1 MKTIEIR
8 GYECDSADDAL
19 SWANAGGGDAIF
31 IGGKYVVCPED
42 ESNRLATEEIEF
54 AKLIDHEMPDGTSR
68 IMTIP
73 VNY

>member
-8 GYECDSADDAL
+8 GFECDSANDAL

-31 IGGKYVVCPED
+31 IGNKYIVCPEA
-42 ESNRLATEEIEF
+42 ESDRLAADGIEF
-54 AKLIDHEMPDGTSR
+54 AKLVNHEMPDGTNR

-73 VNY
+73 IND